1 MATDVQNTTTS
12 IDKSPVSPLVPGGSF
27 FSQYGKKIA
36 IGLGIVVGAIVVVLG
51 YNHFVKGPQHEQAA
65 DALWKSQEYFK
76 VDSFALALNGDGK
89 KPGLLKVIE
98 EYGSTPSGNLAQFYA
113 GVSYLQLGQFENAV
127 KHLKAFSTSEP
138 ELKLRAAG
146 LLGDAYSEL
155 GQTNE
160 AIASYK
166 EAAKANTE
174 DDINSSEY
182 LFRAALLSGD
192 AGNAQDAVSLLKTI
206 KEKYP
211 NSQRAFE
218 VDKYLGKYGG

>member
-36 IGLGIVVGAIVVVLG
+36 IGLGIVVGAIVLFLG

-89 KPGLLKVIE
+89 KPGLLKVID

-155 GQTNE
+155 GQVNE

-166 EAAKANTE
+166 EAAKANTD
-174 DDINSSEY
+174 DDINTSEY

-192 AGNAQDAVSLLKTI
+192 AGNVQDAVSLLKTI

>member
-89 KPGLLKVIE
+89 KPGLLKVID